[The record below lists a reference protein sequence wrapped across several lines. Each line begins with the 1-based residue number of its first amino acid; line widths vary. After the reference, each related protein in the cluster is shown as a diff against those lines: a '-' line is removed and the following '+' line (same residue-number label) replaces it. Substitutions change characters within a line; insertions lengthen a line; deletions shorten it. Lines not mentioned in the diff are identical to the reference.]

1 MRLDASNLVIA
12 IACIILIALLLLVY
26 LRSRQ
31 GDQRIIR
38 AINQTFF
45 PLLSAILIT
54 LGILFSNQGNGICT
68 GIPNILRYGAV
79 IVAVLIILIGVIR
92 YILSRNRDRR
102 LITHPVLFAI
112 MIVIAVFAFEQIYG
126 CV

>member
-1 MRLDASNLVIA
+1 MRLDVSSVIIVIA
-12 IACIILIALLLLVY
+12 CVILIALLLLVY

-31 GDQRIIR
+31 GDERIIR

-54 LGILFSNQGNGICT
+54 LGILFSNQGNGTCS
-68 GIPNILRYGAV
+68 GIPNILRYAAV
-79 IVAVLIILIGVIR
+79 IVAVLITVVGVIR
-92 YILSRNRDRR
+92 FMLSRNRDRR

-112 MIVIAVFAFEQIYG
+112 MIVIAVFAFEQVYG
-126 CV
+126 CA